1 MVTASPAAPTMHLV
15 AKIAVAVLALLT
27 IHQAPMAEVRTRDNL
42 AFIEIDVHN
51 NLISVDLIE
60 ARLGDIL
67 LAIGEK
73 AGFKSH
79 LSGDLSERLT
89 LTFIDVPIEK
99 GLKRLVGK
107 HSLSLLYNQAQSP
120 SSATQNGD
128 KKIAEIW
135 VIGRSN
141 SSSGNRTGPAQVS
154 IAPENPNETL
164 PGQDASLSLPPTEQE
179 IPQQAA
185 IPEEEKDDSAELQRA
200 MDDLLDRGDTAA
212 VTAAAAFLNHEDI
225 EFRRMAIEGLSTVQ
239 TSDATRALGR
249 VLSNEPNAEL
259 RMMALRALAERQGD
273 ADAQTIMSRALDDP
287 DQEIQALADQLLGQ

>member
-1 MVTASPAAPTMHLV
+1 MVTASPASPPMHLV
-15 AKIAVAVLALLT
+15 AKIAVAVLTLLA
-27 IHQAPMAEVRTRDNL
+27 IHQTVMAEVRTRDNL
-42 AFIEIDVHN
+42 AFIEIDVQN
-51 NLISVDLIE
+51 NMISVDLIE

-89 LTFIDVPIEK
+89 MTFSDVPLEK

-107 HSLSLLYNQAQSP
+107 HSLSLLYDQAQSSP
-120 SSATQNGD
+120 SATQNGD

-135 VIGRSN
+135 VISRN
-141 SSSGNRTGPAQVS
+141 SSLSGNRTVPAQVPV
-154 IAPENPNETL
+154 APENPNETL
-164 PGQDASLSLPPTEQE
+164 PGQDASLSPPLTEQA

-185 IPEEEKDDSAELQRA
+185 IPEEEKDDYAELQQA
-200 MDDLLDRGDTAA
+200 LDDLLERGDAAA
-212 VTAAAAFLNHEDI
+212 VTAAAAFLNHADM

-239 TSDATRALGR
+239 SSDATRALGR
-249 VLSNEPNAEL
+249 VLSNEPDAEL

-273 ADAQTIMSRALDDP
+273 PDAQTIMSRALNDP
-287 DQEIQALADQLLGQ
+287 DQEIQALADQLLSQ

>member
-1 MVTASPAAPTMHLV
+1 MVTASPAAHPMRLV
-15 AKIAVAVLALLT
+15 AKIALAVLALLT

-73 AGFKSH
+73 AGFKPH

-89 LTFIDVPIEK
+89 LTFVDVPIEK

-107 HSLSLLYNQAQSP
+107 NSLSLLYNQAQSP
-120 SSATQNGD
+120 SPGTQNGD

-135 VIGRSN
+135 VIGRN
-141 SSSGNRTGPAQVS
+141 KMPSGNRSAPAQAS
-154 IAPENPNETL
+154 IAPENPNEPL
-164 PGQDASLSLPPTEQE
+164 PGQDASLSPPPTEQE

-185 IPEEEKDDSAELQRA
+185 IPEEEKDDSAALQQA
-200 MDDLLDRGDTAA
+200 MDDLLERGDAVA

-239 TSDATRALGR
+239 TGDATRALGR
-249 VLSNEPNAEL
+249 VLSNEPDAEL

-273 ADAQTIMSRALDDP
+273 SDAQTMISRALNDP